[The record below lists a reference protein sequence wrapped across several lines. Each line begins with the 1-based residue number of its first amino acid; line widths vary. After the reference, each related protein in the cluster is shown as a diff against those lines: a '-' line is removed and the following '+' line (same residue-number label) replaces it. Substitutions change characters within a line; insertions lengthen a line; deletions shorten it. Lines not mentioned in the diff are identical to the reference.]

1 MAFQS
6 VASPRARE
14 KDVEVLRLFVR
25 YIDITQHLLVY
36 RHIILSWCCSPITP
50 LYTQSSKTFC
60 LVCLINL
67 QKDVKK
73 MSKARSL
80 LLL

>member
-36 RHIILSWCCSPITP
+36 RHIILTWCCSSITP
-50 LYTQSSKTFC
+50 LYTQSSKM
-60 LVCLINL
+60 CLINL